1 MQESGSQTHSAAW
14 VFQAWASFIIAI
26 SITGIGIS
34 YLPVNNWV
42 KAFMGMG
49 LAFSVGSTFSVAKTT
64 RDIHEAKKFAY
75 RLEEAKTE
83 KLLKDHNP
91 VS

>member
-1 MQESGSQTHSAAW
+1 MQDFGSQPHSTAW
-14 VFQAWASFIIAI
+14 IIQAWASFIIA
-26 SITGIGIS
+26 SSATGVGII

-64 RDIHEAKKFAY
+64 RDMHEARKLAY
-75 RLEEAKTE
+75 RIDEAKTE
-83 KLLKDHNP
+83 KVLKDHHPLN
-91 VS
+91 

>member
-1 MQESGSQTHSAAW
+1 MQESGSQTHSTAW

-26 SITGIGIS
+26 STTGIGIG

-49 LAFSVGSTFSVAKTT
+49 LAFSVGSTFSIAKTT
-64 RDIHEAKKFAY
+64 RDIHEARKLAY
-75 RLEEAKTE
+75 KLEEARTE

-91 VS
+91 LN